1 MGKKEKVVSE
11 KRSQAVQLKR
21 LVRQAVL
28 SVGIGAVLLLGFIV
42 FNIGM
47 SRIHNAQ
54 LNATVALN
62 QYRVASKM
70 LTYDIQSYAVT
81 GEQGYYD
88 DYMKELNEDKNR
100 EKALETLEDCD
111 LKESEWAN

>member
-1 MGKKEKVVSE
+1 MGKKEMVVSE

-54 LNATVALN
+54 LNANVALN
-62 QYRVASKM
+62 QYRVAS
-70 LTYDIQSYAVT
+70 
-81 GEQGYYD
+81 
-88 DYMKELNEDKNR
+88 
-100 EKALETLEDCD
+100 
-111 LKESEWAN
+111 